1 MFSRYATLLC
11 CVICALTLLTAC
23 ERPGA
28 TEPTKIRGEQTRG
41 IIVSVNA
48 ASHTLSLYDAGKN
61 LYVIEYS
68 AGDIAIQEA
77 LTDWMTA
84 KQPVWVRYKGKPPLF
99 QLIDIREAR

>member
-1 MFSRYATLLC
+1 MIARYAALVC
-11 CVICALTLLTAC
+11 CVICALTVLTGC

-28 TEPTKIRGEQTRG
+28 TEPTKIKGEQTRG
-41 IIVSVNA
+41 IIVGVNP

-61 LYVIEYS
+61 LYIIEFS
-68 AGDIAIQEA
+68 AGDAAIQAA